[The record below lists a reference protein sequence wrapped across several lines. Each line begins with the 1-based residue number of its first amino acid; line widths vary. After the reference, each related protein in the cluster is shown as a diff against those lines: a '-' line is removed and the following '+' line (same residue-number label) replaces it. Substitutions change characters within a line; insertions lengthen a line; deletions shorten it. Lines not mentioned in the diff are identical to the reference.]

1 MQTVSQRFSLDER
14 APDAGRAQPAP
25 FERVLQSELD
35 ALTEKLAATAGDY
48 DRRAVFPEENFRLLH
63 EAKLLGL
70 TVPKEFGGRGAG
82 LAEAVRVLSAVAK
95 GEPSTA
101 LILFMTYGYHAGS
114 FSRTS
119 HWPRQVYER
128 MAREAASEISL
139 IGGLRVEPELGTPV
153 RGGLPATTA
162 RQVDGGY
169 RITGSK
175 IYSTGST
182 GLRWYAVW
190 AKTDEATPRVGTF
203 LVRAGTAGTRVVPV
217 WDHFGMRASV
227 SHEIVFEDAWTPAE
241 HAVDVRPP
249 AEWAPKP
256 GDGSAP
262 ALYNGL
268 AISAIYDGV
277 ARAARDW
284 LVTYLKQRAPTNL
297 GAPLA
302 TLPRVQ
308 EKLGEIEARLH
319 TNRILIQ
326 TAAERA
332 DRGDPPSAI
341 EANLI
346 KYTTTGNSIHAVQ
359 LGLELTGNPGLSH
372 HNPLERHYR
381 DVMCSR
387 IHSPQNDTILVGA
400 GRSAFGL

>member
-1 MQTVSQRFSLDER
+1 MPTVTPALKCPVAAPRDPDPISQAQLDE
-14 APDAGRAQPAP
+14 
-25 FERVLQSELD
+25 
-35 ALTEKLAATAGDY
+35 LTRRFAATAEDY

-63 EAKLLGL
+63 EAGLLGL
-70 TVPKEFGGRGAG
+70 TVPRELGGRGGG
-82 LAEAVRVLSAVAK
+82 LSESLRVLGAVAK

-101 LILFMTYGYHAGS
+101 LILFMTYGYYAGS

-119 HWPRQVYER
+119 HWPRHVYHR
-128 MAREAASEISL
+128 MAREAATEISL

-153 RGGLPATTA
+153 RGGLPKTTA
-162 RQVDGGY
+162 HQAQGGY
-169 RITGSK
+169 RISGSK

-203 LVRAGTAGTRVVPV
+203 LVRAGTPGVRIEPA

-227 SHEIVFEDAWTPAE
+227 SHEIVFDAVWTPTE

-249 AEWAPKP
+249 ADWAPKP
-256 GDGSAP
+256 GDLTVP
-262 ALYNGL
+262 ALWNAL
-268 AISAIYDGV
+268 AISTIYDGV

-284 LVTYLKQRAPTNL
+284 LVAYLKERTPSNL
-297 GAPLA
+297 GAPLSS
-302 TLPRVQ
+302 LPRVQ

-319 TNRILIQ
+319 TNRILIDD
-326 TAAERA
+326 ASERAERGA
-332 DRGDPPSAI
+332 PPSAV

-346 KYTTTGNSIHAVQ
+346 KYTTTDNSIAAVQ
-359 LGLELTGNPGLSH
+359 IGLELTGNPGLSRN
-372 HNPLERHYR
+372 NPLERHYR

>member
-1 MQTVSQRFSLDER
+1 MQTQTDVSKRR
-14 APDAGRAQPAP
+14 APALERGP
-25 FERVLQSELD
+25 ERVPQAKLD
-35 ALTEKLAATAGDY
+35 VLTEQFAATAAEY
-48 DRRAVFPEENFRLLH
+48 DRRGVFPEENFRLLH
-63 EAKLLGL
+63 EAELLGL
-70 TVPKEFGGRGAG
+70 TVPREFGGRGAG
-82 LAEAVRVLSAVAK
+82 LGEALRVLGAVAK

-101 LILFMTYGYHAGS
+101 LILFMTYGYYAGS

-119 HWPRQVYER
+119 SWPRHVYER
-128 MAREAASEISL
+128 MAREAASEVSL

-162 RQVDGGY
+162 RLTGDGY

-190 AKTDEATPRVGTF
+190 AKTDEASPRVGTF
-203 LVRAGTAGTRVVPV
+203 LVRAETPGVRIEPV

-227 SHEIVFEDAWTPAE
+227 SHEVVFEDAWTPLE

-249 AEWAPKP
+249 AEWTPKP
-256 GDGSAP
+256 GDGSSP
-262 ALYNGL
+262 ALWNGL
-268 AISAIYDGV
+268 AISTIYDGV

-284 LVTYLKQRAPTNL
+284 LVNYLKQRAPTNL
-297 GAPLA
+297 GASLA

-308 EKLGEIEARLH
+308 EKLGEIEARLY
-319 TNRILIQ
+319 TNRVLIDG
-326 TAAERA
+326 ASARA
-332 DRGDPPSAI
+332 DRGESVSAI

-346 KYTTTGNSIHAVQ
+346 KYTTTDNSIRAVQ
-359 LGLELTGNPGLSH
+359 IGLELTGNPGLSRN
-372 HNPLERHYR
+372 NPLERHYR
-381 DVMCSR
+381 DVSCSR

-400 GRSAFGL
+400 GRGAFGF

>member
-1 MQTVSQRFSLDER
+1 M
-14 APDAGRAQPAP
+14 PDPGPVPQAT
-25 FERVLQSELD
+25 LD
-35 ALTEKLAATAGDY
+35 ALTEQFAATAAEY
-48 DRRAVFPEENFRLLH
+48 DRSGEFPAENFRLLH
-63 EAKLLGL
+63 AAGLLGL
-70 TVPKEFGGRGAG
+70 TVPRELGGRGAG
-82 LAEAVRVLSAVAK
+82 LGEALRVLGAVAK

-101 LILFMTYGYHAGS
+101 LILFMTYGYYAGS

-119 HWPRQVYER
+119 SWPRHVYER
-128 MAREAASEISL
+128 MAREAATEISL

-162 RQVDGGY
+162 HLGDGGY
-169 RITGSK
+169 RISGSK

-190 AKTDEATPRVGTF
+190 AKTDEPSPRVGTF
-203 LVRAGTAGTRVVPV
+203 LVRAGTPGVRIDPV

-227 SHEIVFEDAWTPAE
+227 SHEVVFEDAWTPLE
-241 HAVDVRPP
+241 HAVDLRPP

-256 GDGSAP
+256 GDTASP
-262 ALYNGL
+262 ALWNGL
-268 AISAIYDGV
+268 AISVIYDGV

-284 LVTYLKQRAPTNL
+284 LVAYLKQRAPTNL

-319 TNRILIQ
+319 TSAVLIHG
-326 TAAERA
+326 AAARA
-332 DRGDPPSAI
+332 DRGEPVSAI

-346 KYTTTGNSIHAVQ
+346 KYTTTDNSVRVVQ
-359 LGLELTGNPGLSH
+359 IGLEVTGNPGLSR

-381 DVMCSR
+381 DVSCSR
-387 IHSPQNDTILVGA
+387 IHSPQNDTILIAA
-400 GRSAFGL
+400 GRKAFGL